1 MIQEAITKKQAPL
14 TLLDGYPR
22 NQDNYEAWFKQMNNV
37 IDVAGVLVYESNL
50 KDLQRRILERGK
62 SRYLNSVFTCNT
74 LNNSHRSDD
83 NLDSLQKR
91 FEIYEKETKPV
102 IEKLSSD
109 VFSFISFLA
118 FLVSY
123 ILCKHISSI

>member
-1 MIQEAITKKQAPL
+1 
-14 TLLDGYPR
+14 
-22 NQDNYEAWFKQMNNV
+22 MNNV

-62 SRYLNSVFTCNT
+62 SRYLNSVFTCNI

-109 VFSFISFLA
+109 VFSFISFST